1 MFVKSSLCKHQHPL
15 ITALSSR
22 KVLRNLAFVSPN
34 FSWASEV
41 KKKRKRKTWVGRQIL
56 VTANSALGQ
65 INCRQCL
72 LSSKMYLSRP
82 TTVSSEVHLTHC
94 PHQLPKFHI
103 PFLSL
108 PSSPLQQ
115 QHNSCTPDFLIKQ
128 LDWPKPHPLISHQE
142 NVR

>member
-56 VTANSALGQ
+56 VTANSVLGQ
-65 INCRQCL
+65 IDCRKCL

-94 PHQLPKFHI
+94 PPPTPKI
-103 PFLSL
+103 PHSLSVTPHPSL
-108 PSSPLQQ
+108 PTAAQQ
-115 QHNSCTPDFLIKQ
+115 VR
-128 LDWPKPHPLISHQE
+128 LISSLNSLIGLNHT
-142 NVR
+142 V